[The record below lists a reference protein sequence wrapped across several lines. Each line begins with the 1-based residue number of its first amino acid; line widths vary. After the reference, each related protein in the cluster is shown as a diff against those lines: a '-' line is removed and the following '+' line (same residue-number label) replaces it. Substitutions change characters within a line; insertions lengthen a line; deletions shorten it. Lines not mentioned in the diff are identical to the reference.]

1 MLDGRSKVVLI
12 ETFICVGV
20 HTCAR
25 ALPTRERCVAP
36 LRGATHALIGG
47 LGSDASRRYPIETRD
62 EPADSCRL
70 VIPIR
75 HRFGT
80 LNTGVR
86 PTQACTSVRHMENK
100 RPNISVSFWR
110 DLRQR

>member
-1 MLDGRSKVVLI
+1 MLDGRSKVVFI

-75 HRFGT
+75 HLLICGLGHSITF
-80 LNTGVR
+80 LLKILL
-86 PTQACTSVRHMENK
+86 AF
-100 RPNISVSFWR
+100 SF
-110 DLRQR
+110 